1 MATNNRITLLLTL
14 FTFFFSQ
21 FAVSANN
28 DQINNIWQIV
38 YVEGLAQTKTID
50 GASTDK
56 GWRSLSLGEN
66 LPAPVYLRT
75 GQDSRIILKHR
86 KDKITIASS
95 SLLRLEK
102 EKYTEDG
109 ILTKIIQS
117 IGYSLFNIEKN
128 SGRKNIIET
137 PYLVSVVKGT
147 TFSVQVSKNRAIVNL
162 IEGRLQVDAK
172 NINHSTIINTGQ
184 IAQLARGDNAISVLD
199 VSSQV
204 SPNTI
209 INKQV
214 TKTIPRV
221 ITNETPV
228 VSDASTTAMD
238 ITTPT
243 ANSTPGFSGTT
254 TVPAT
259 INSAVKDSIL
269 ISNGVTDIILPGNNG
284 VMGTGNTNSGN
295 KGNKGNKG
303 NNGRN

>member
-14 FTFFFSQ
+14 FTLFFSQ

-38 YVEGLAQTKTID
+38 HVEGLAQTKAID

-56 GWRSLSLGEN
+56 DWRNLSLGEN

-86 KDKITIASS
+86 KDKITITSS

-147 TFSVQVSKNRAIVNL
+147 TFTVQVSKNRAIVNL

-172 NINHSTIINTGQ
+172 NINHSTIINSGQ
-184 IAQLARGDNAISVLD
+184 IAQLARGDNAISVFD

-209 INKQV
+209 INNL
-214 TKTIPRV
+214 TKTVPRV

-228 VSDASTTAMD
+228 VSDESTTAVD
-238 ITTPT
+238 ITMPT
-243 ANSTPGFSGTT
+243 TNSTPGYSGTT
-254 TVPAT
+254 TVPAV
-259 INSAVKDSIL
+259 IKSAVKDTIL

-295 KGNKGNKG
+295 NG
-303 NNGRN
+303 NNGKN